1 MTRLSQ
7 VVAECLCLLM
17 VFSASGSNLV
27 VNPDFSEDDGFGGI
41 LGWSH
46 ETWADGTVNARSL
59 GGGVACVEFGG
70 SVRVH
75 WQQLPVSLKHGR
87 KYRLN
92 AEVRTS
98 GLNGA
103 TIRFLLRHWD
113 RNKKYDVGT
122 PPFPNDTHGK
132 WRKIEW
138 TGTVEK
144 SKNPDAYII
153 SLSGTCGSNGFA
165 KVEFRNLSLRP
176 LRKCEGDDAMGL
188 AKCFARPFVPR
199 IVPIDPLLSQ
209 VDAESGRMMF
219 YWPGK
224 PRCGVESCRLLAS
237 VDGGIAQESTL
248 DKDGRAR
255 VAFGRLNAGRHR
267 IEVKVVSHEGKLL
280 AENSYDIT
288 AREKMPDGPKGKRLN
303 NFVVQLVDMPLADG
317 TVKFF
322 IGKRGWVWLSF
333 DGCDSALGYVDAETV
348 PAVRPRKGERYV
360 EAMRYLDAGWHE
372 LKVQGARKGHLRIHA
387 VKSVSTS
394 TWPLWSGPCRFSE
407 GKHELSHEF
416 SRRFLLGV
424 NTVRGAENYI
434 HNPECKEIGYYRER
448 GFAIYDR
455 VSISTSS
462 LMWLQSEL
470 LYRKLTGTGWS
481 KGYDISVDEGLI
493 DGSRASHVVLS
504 ENIWKMLSIR
514 PGQRVNMNWG
524 DASSQWY
531 DDPKVHTSL
540 LSAIAN
546 TGDGCGV
553 SLPEVYAPVLD
564 NPEGLEKWLDVFAR
578 QISAIG
584 EMVPGAHAMTQFNA
598 SPWVDIGGWCD
609 YPCPSADIKA
619 HYSKMFC
626 AFATRPEFAANSGID
641 AGAMFAADEEL
652 RRWIARLFRY
662 YALEGGT
669 ENLAEVY
676 GYKWNSSFVANCD
689 FADGLSGWRAI
700 SADTD
705 SLRAGCRSGYGA
717 FVQCRKKVPQGTGDN
732 FAEFV
737 TTAKGT
743 NCLEQRIKG
752 LVPGKPY
759 ALLFCVADADQID
772 RPTVNAAEL
781 AFSARLEGAEELPGL
796 RFAHTVKSRYKAKGA
811 GKNEKVHL
819 TLYRYVFLAKS
830 ADATLRF
837 RDCSDSE
844 KTRSPGSRQILNY
857 IVFRPYYVET
867 PEEIDEITAIIAGAK
882 KSTKE

>member
-1 MTRLSQ
+1 MMRLSQ

-224 PRCGVESCRLLAS
+224 PRCGVESCCLLAS
-237 VDGGIAQESTL
+237 VDGGLAQEGAL
-248 DKDGRAR
+248 DKDGRAQ

-317 TVKFF
+317 TVNRVMGWKKGDFFYDVTPGAFADALVRLRHGSRKIAHQTYAKFRRHRLLF
-322 IGKRGWVWLSF
+322 SERLCYRPHRREDFTVHLRYNFLKTRLSMRIKIKFLHRIGKNQI
-333 DGCDSALGYVDAETV
+333 A
-348 PAVRPRKGERYV
+348 
-360 EAMRYLDAGWHE
+360 AG
-372 LKVQGARKGHLRIHA
+372 
-387 VKSVSTS
+387 
-394 TWPLWSGPCRFSE
+394 PP
-407 GKHELSHEF
+407 EF
-416 SRRFLLGV
+416 
-424 NTVRGAENYI
+424 
-434 HNPECKEIGYYRER
+434 C
-448 GFAIYDR
+448 
-455 VSISTSS
+455 
-462 LMWLQSEL
+462 
-470 LYRKLTGTGWS
+470 
-481 KGYDISVDEGLI
+481 GLF
-493 DGSRASHVVLS
+493 
-504 ENIWKMLSIR
+504 
-514 PGQRVNMNWG
+514 
-524 DASSQWY
+524 Y
-531 DDPKVHTSL
+531 
-540 LSAIAN
+540 
-546 TGDGCGV
+546 
-553 SLPEVYAPVLD
+553 
-564 NPEGLEKWLDVFAR
+564 
-578 QISAIG
+578 
-584 EMVPGAHAMTQFNA
+584 AHAQIFR
-598 SPWVDIGGWCD
+598 
-609 YPCPSADIKA
+609 IKR
-619 HYSKMFC
+619 
-626 AFATRPEFAANSGID
+626 TRLA
-641 AGAMFAADEEL
+641 
-652 RRWIARLFRY
+652 
-662 YALEGGT
+662 GGT
-669 ENLAEVY
+669 
-676 GYKWNSSFVANCD
+676 
-689 FADGLSGWRAI
+689 
-700 SADTD
+700 
-705 SLRAGCRSGYGA
+705 
-717 FVQCRKKVPQGTGDN
+717 
-732 FAEFV
+732 
-737 TTAKGT
+737 
-743 NCLEQRIKG
+743 
-752 LVPGKPY
+752 
-759 ALLFCVADADQID
+759 
-772 RPTVNAAEL
+772 
-781 AFSARLEGAEELPGL
+781 
-796 RFAHTVKSRYKAKGA
+796 
-811 GKNEKVHL
+811 
-819 TLYRYVFLAKS
+819 
-830 ADATLRF
+830 
-837 RDCSDSE
+837 
-844 KTRSPGSRQILNY
+844 
-857 IVFRPYYVET
+857 
-867 PEEIDEITAIIAGAK
+867 
-882 KSTKE
+882 